1 MSSDPIS
8 FESRPQLKRPV
19 LVLAFAGWSDAGTSA
34 TTAVRYLTEQL
45 LATRFA
51 SIDPEE
57 FYDFSVQRPQVRL
70 TEGTQRQ
77 IHWPSYDFYYGG
89 GLGAERDFIFGV
101 GAEPHLR
108 WKAFSEAMLRVVR
121 ECNTEVVVT
130 LGAYLDEVL
139 YTRPVPLTGFAT
151 DEKLLK
157 ELDLLPSRYQGPT
170 GMVGVLGDLFRRSG
184 VTHMSLWAALPHYLS
199 ASPNP
204 RGALALILRL
214 SQWLGLRVDTGPLE
228 RSAAEFQNKVN
239 EAVNSDANLSAFI
252 RELKKRE
259 FEQ

>member
-1 MSSDPIS
+1 MSTDPVT
-8 FESRPQLKRPV
+8 FDSRPSLKHPV
-19 LVLAFAGWSDAGTSA
+19 LILAFAGWNDAGTSA

-45 LATRFA
+45 LATKFA

-70 TEGTQRQ
+70 TEGVQRQ
-77 IHWPSYDFYYGG
+77 LHWPSYDFYYGAG
-89 GLGAERDFIFGV
+89 IGVERDFVFGV

-108 WKAFSEAMLRVVR
+108 WRAFCDAIFQLTR
-121 ECNTEVVVT
+121 ECNIEMVVT

-151 DEKLLK
+151 DAKLMG
-157 ELDLLPSRYQGPT
+157 ELDVIPSRYQGPT
-170 GMVGVLGDLFRRSG
+170 GVVGVLGDACRRTG
-184 VTHMSLWAALPHYLS
+184 MPNMSLWAALPHYLS
-199 ASPNP
+199 VSTNP

-214 SQWLGLRVDTGPLE
+214 TQWLGLRVDTGPLE

-239 EAVNSDANLSAFI
+239 EVVNSDPNLSAFI